1 MKLIADSGS
10 TKTDWV
16 LLDDKGVVFEKKT
29 RGYNPNHSGVD
40 VLEDIVKNEL
50 DCRCD
55 VADIKELW
63 FYGAGC
69 SDAEETRKV
78 YDCLTMLFPK
88 TTVYVEEDTLA
99 ACHALFGDEAGV
111 ACILG
116 TGANASL
123 YDGKNILSE
132 PPSLGFILGDD
143 GSGSYIGRN
152 LIRHYVY
159 NTMPQHIRKDFDFDF
174 PDFIQKIYHGET
186 PAKHIASYAK
196 FVDSHIDDPFIHD
209 LVYDCFKSYVDNFLG
224 YFADARK
231 MKIAFVGSIAFSLQD
246 ILRECLTDNGYNIV
260 KVLKSPHDAMIQYHL
275 KH

>member
-152 LIRHYVY
+152 LIRHYV
-159 NTMPQHIRKDFDFDF
+159 
-174 PDFIQKIYHGET
+174 
-186 PAKHIASYAK
+186 
-196 FVDSHIDDPFIHD
+196 
-209 LVYDCFKSYVDNFLG
+209 
-224 YFADARK
+224 
-231 MKIAFVGSIAFSLQD
+231 
-246 ILRECLTDNGYNIV
+246 
-260 KVLKSPHDAMIQYHL
+260 
-275 KH
+275 